1 MSVMS
6 PRALAAAAVLC
17 LALLAAGC
25 GASTAETGSVPES
38 AKLAPADAV
47 GFVTLVTDE
56 SSEQWENADR
66 LLSLFPDARAQ
77 LLEEVRAELAQ
88 EDLSWDADVAPALG
102 DELVVVVTADKRPI
116 VLLQP
121 GDEERLAALLEK
133 ADDPPVRGSVSGW
146 TALAE
151 TRADLDTY
159 LAALDRATLEGVGS
173 FSEAMEGL
181 PDDALAR
188 GWVDLRP
195 FLGELTSALQGSGV
209 KGELG
214 VDWLAAGITAEDDGV
229 HLSMGIRTPGDNGSS
244 YEPELVERVP
254 ADAVAV
260 VSFGGTQGILDRVE
274 DAVDVDAISNVLQ
287 DAVGVS
293 LDSLVEAL
301 SGEGVLY
308 VREGVE
314 DVPEVTLVL
323 APPDA
328 GEAFDS
334 VNRVARRVAEQ
345 TGEQVRTRAEGA
357 LTVHELR
364 AEGITVT
371 YARLDDDRVIVTTGA
386 SGIADFLSDGPK
398 LADADGFET
407 AAERVEL
414 GERTRGFAYVD
425 IDGVVPLVEGLAGQE
440 AVPDE
445 AREVLETLDSFILLA
460 SGDGPTTRLSG
471 FLRVTR

>member
-1 MSVMS
+1 MSLMS

-38 AKLAPADAV
+38 AKLAPADAL

-66 LLSLFPDARAQ
+66 LLGLFPDARAQ

-121 GDEERLAALLEK
+121 GDEERLAALLER
-133 ADDPPVRGSVSGW
+133 ADDPPVRASVSDW

-151 TRADLDTY
+151 TRADLDAY
-159 LAALDRATLEGVGS
+159 LAALHRATLEGVGA

-188 GWVDLRP
+188 GWVDRRP
-195 FLGELTSALQGSGV
+195 LLCELTSALEGSGV

-260 VSFGGTQGILDRVE
+260 LSFGGTLGILDRVE
-274 DAVDVDAISNVLQ
+274 DAVDVDAISNVLE

-293 LDSLVEAL
+293 LDSLVDAL

-308 VREGVE
+308 VREGG

-328 GEAFDS
+328 REAFDT
-334 VNRVARRVAEQ
+334 VDRVARRVAEQ
-345 TGEQVRTRAEGA
+345 TGEQVRTRTDGG

-371 YARLDDDRVIVTTGA
+371 YARLDDDRVIVTTGE
-386 SGIADFLSDGPK
+386 SGIADFLSDEPK

-425 IDGVVPLVEGLAGQE
+425 IDGVVPLVEGLTGQE

>member
-1 MSVMS
+1 M
-6 PRALAAAAVLC
+6 PLRALILAALGLSLV
-17 LALLAAGC
+17 AAGC
-25 GASTAETGSVPES
+25 GTSTAETGAVPDS

-56 SSEQWENADR
+56 SSEQWEKADR
-66 LLSLFPDARAQ
+66 LLGLFPDARTQ
-77 LLEEVRAELAQ
+77 LLDTVRDELAGD
-88 EDLSWDADVAPALG
+88 DLKWDEDVAPALG
-102 DELVVVVTADKRPI
+102 DELVVVVTAGKRPV

-121 GDEERLAALLEK
+121 DDEDRLAALLEK
-133 ADDPPVRGSVSGW
+133 ADDPPARETVAGW

-151 TRADLDTY
+151 TAADLAAY
-159 LAALDRATLEGVGS
+159 RAALDRATLAGVGS

-181 PDDALAR
+181 PAEALAR
-188 GWVDLRP
+188 GWVDLRT
-195 FLGELTSALQGSGV
+195 LTNELTSALEQSGV

-214 VDWLAAGITAEDDGV
+214 VDWLAAGVTAEDDGV

-254 ADAVAV
+254 ADAVAA
-260 VSFGGTQGILDRVE
+260 VSFGGTQGVLDRVE
-274 DAVDVDAISNVLQ
+274 DAVDVDKLSGVLE
-287 DAVGVS
+287 DTVGVS
-293 LDSLVEAL
+293 LDSLVDAL

-308 VREGVE
+308 VRKGG

-323 APPDA
+323 APPNA
-328 GEAFDS
+328 GEAFGTVD
-334 VNRVARRVAEQ
+334 RVVRRVAEQ
-345 TGEQVRTRAEGA
+345 TGEQVRTRSENS

-364 AEGITVT
+364 AEGVTVT

-386 SGIADFLSDGPK
+386 TGIRDFLADGPK
-398 LADADGFET
+398 LAEADGFET

-414 GERTRGFAYVD
+414 GDRTRGFAYVD
-425 IDGVVPLVEGLAGQE
+425 IDGVIPLVEGLTGPD
-440 AVPDE
+440 AVPDD
-445 AREVLETLDSFILLA
+445 ARDVLQTLDSFILLA

>member
-1 MSVMS
+1 M
-6 PRALAAAAVLC
+6 PFRALIVAAVS
-17 LALLAAGC
+17 LALVAAGC
-25 GASTAETGSVPES
+25 GTSTAETGSVPDS

-56 SSEQWENADR
+56 SSEQWEKADR
-66 LLSLFPDARAQ
+66 LLGLFPDARSQ
-77 LLEEVRAELAQ
+77 LLDTVRDELAGD
-88 EDLSWDADVAPALG
+88 DLSWDEDVAPALG
-102 DELVVVVTADKRPI
+102 DELVVVVTADKRPV

-121 GDEERLAALLEK
+121 GDEGRLAALLER
-133 ADDPPVRGSVSGW
+133 ADDSPARETVAGW

-151 TRADLDTY
+151 TAADLDAY
-159 LAALDRATLEGVGS
+159 RAALDRATLAGVGS

-181 PDDALAR
+181 PEEALAR
-188 GWVDLRP
+188 GWVDLRT
-195 FLGELTSALQGSGV
+195 LTSELTSALEESGV

-244 YEPELVERVP
+244 YDPELVERVP
-254 ADAVAV
+254 ADAVAA
-260 VSFGGTQGILDRVE
+260 VSFGGTQGLLDRVE
-274 DAVDVDAISNVLQ
+274 GAVDVDKLSGVLE
-287 DAVGVS
+287 DTVGVS
-293 LDSLVEAL
+293 LDSLVDAL

-308 VREGVE
+308 VRAGGE

-323 APPDA
+323 APPNA
-328 GEAFDS
+328 EEAFGTVD
-334 VNRVARRVAEQ
+334 RVVRRVAEQ
-345 TGEQVRTRAEGA
+345 TGEQVRTRSEGS

-364 AEGITVT
+364 AEEITVT
-371 YARLDDDRVIVTTGA
+371 YARLDEDRVIVTTGA
-386 SGIADFLSDGPK
+386 TGIRDFLADGQK
-398 LADADGFET
+398 LTEAEGFET

-414 GERTRGFAYVD
+414 GDRTRGFAYVD
-425 IDGVVPLVEGLAGQE
+425 IDGVIPLVEGLTGPD

-445 AREVLETLDSFILLA
+445 AREVLATLDSFILLA